1 MRTSIFQIVAVSS
14 LVALAAAQWPSVA
27 PAAGQSVRVV
37 GGQSPA
43 TKRGD
48 LWYSNNLATEAPLPD
63 GYLAPSPQDAIDI
76 KTYGSYR
83 RASFDS
89 KNLFMKAVMGQSRAF
104 WTLFDHIK
112 GRNIPMTAPVEFDFR
127 NADNSRKF
135 LGDVDWTM
143 SFLYKSPSQGA
154 AGDAGSNVWVADTTE
169 TTYISIGQEGGFSY
183 SLLNLGVDRLR
194 NALKSQTKWV
204 AAGEPRFLGYNSPMV
219 WYKWSEIQIPI
230 KLASA

>member
-1 MRTSIFQIVAVSS
+1 MRTTFFKILAVSS
-14 LVALAAAQWPSVA
+14 LAILASAQWPSSA

-48 LWYSNNLATEAPLPD
+48 LWYSNSLATEAPLPD
-63 GYLAPSPQDAIDI
+63 GYVAPTPQDAIEI

-83 RASFDS
+83 RASYDS
-89 KNLFMKAVMGQSRAF
+89 NNLFFKAMMGVERAF
-104 WTLFDHIK
+104 WTLFNHIK

-135 LGDVDWTM
+135 LGELDVSWTM

-154 AGDAGSNVWVADTTE
+154 TGNAGSDVWVSDTTE
-169 TTYISIGQEGGFSY
+169 TTYISIGQEGFFSY

-194 NALKSQTKWV
+194 EALRSQNKWV
-204 AAGEPRFLGYNSPMV
+204 AAGEPRFLGYNSPYT
-219 WYKWSEIQIPI
+219 WYKWAEI
-230 KLASA
+230 